1 MIRPLTLAL
10 LFAGLV
16 PAAAATGV
24 IAKAGEK
31 LRYDNCLKETVS
43 NPAAALDL
51 ATKWNNGG
59 PPAQHCAALAL
70 VGLKRYSEAAQ
81 KLDALGRAPGMGE
94 LRPALFDQA
103 GNAWL
108 LAGEIS
114 KAIASFE
121 GALAL
126 SSRDPDTYVDLA
138 RAQAMQSDWPDVE
151 SDLNAA
157 LSLSPNRIDLLVLRA
172 SARRA
177 QNLLTEARA
186 DIQSALA
193 ISPGNPD
200 AMLERGSIERDSGNF
215 VKARADFQS
224 TLKLRPS
231 PQTEDAAQRNLA
243 ALDAAQKAATP
254 PKKK

>member
-1 MIRPLTLAL
+1 
-10 LFAGLV
+10 
-16 PAAAATGV
+16 
-24 IAKAGEK
+24 
-31 LRYDNCLKETVS
+31 
-43 NPAAALDL
+43 
-51 ATKWNNGG
+51 
-59 PPAQHCAALAL
+59 
-70 VGLKRYSEAAQ
+70 
-81 KLDALGRAPGMGE
+81 
-94 LRPALFDQA
+94 
-103 GNAWL
+103 
-108 LAGEIS
+108 
-114 KAIASFE
+114 
-121 GALAL
+121 
-126 SSRDPDTYVDLA
+126 
-138 RAQAMQSDWPDVE
+138 MQSDWPDVE